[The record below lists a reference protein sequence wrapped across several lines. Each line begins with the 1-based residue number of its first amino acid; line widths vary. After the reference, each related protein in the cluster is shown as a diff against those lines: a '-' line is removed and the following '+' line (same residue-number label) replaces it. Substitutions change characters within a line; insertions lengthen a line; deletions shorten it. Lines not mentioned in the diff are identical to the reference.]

1 MFFSR
6 LLSGRLNFPLFIF
19 LLFSVLIITTA
30 TFLYRQFHSVEILL
44 CENGEI
50 SRVNSKAYHVKDF
63 LEEQGIALKPMDRIS
78 LELHEPLVEGMQII
92 IEKAFPVN
100 ITTETGTFKHYTH
113 ASSVFEVLKELSI
126 PASSFYVEPDFSA
139 AVYPEK
145 EIFIYR
151 LIFATETESEEIPY
165 MVKKQMDDTLY
176 KGRTRVV
183 QEGKK
188 GVKELKFRVVYAGGK
203 ELSRDLIGEEIV
215 LEPVPSIVAVG
226 AKPLPKPPA
235 VVLASRGET
244 VEGLA
249 SWYGT
254 EFHGRK
260 TSSDEIFDQ
269 YDFTAAHRTL
279 PFGTYVRVTFLKTGK
294 SVTVRINDRG
304 PHNPERIIDL
314 SRAAAEAIGLK
325 AHGVGKVKIEVVE
338 VPDSFSK

>member
-6 LLSGRLNFPLFIF
+6 LFSGRLNFPLLIYF
-19 LLFSVLIITTA
+19 LFSVLIITTA
-30 TFLYRQFHSVEILL
+30 TFLYRQFHTIEIFL

-50 SRVNSKAYHVKDF
+50 SRVNSKAYHVKGF
-63 LEEQGIALKPMDRIS
+63 LDEQGIALKPMDRIS
-78 LELHEPLVEGMQII
+78 LELHEPLVEGMQIV

-113 ASSVFEVLKELSI
+113 ASSVFEVLKELGI
-126 PASSFYVEPDFSA
+126 PAANFYVEPDFSA
-139 AVYPEK
+139 AVYPGK

-165 MVKKQMDDTLY
+165 MIQKQMDNTLY
-176 KGRTRVV
+176 KGRTKVV

-203 ELSRDLIGEEIV
+203 ELTREFIGEEIV

-226 AKPLPKPPA
+226 TKLLPEPPA
-235 VVLASRGET
+235 VVLVSRGET
-244 VEGLA
+244 LEGLA
-249 SWYGT
+249 SWYGA

-269 YDFTAAHRTL
+269 HDFTAAHRTL

-325 AHGVGKVKIEVVE
+325 AYGVGRVKIEALE
-338 VPDSFSK
+338 AQNSLSK